1 MRPTIQ
7 RLSIIIYLDCFGF
20 SDQKLPGFSDE
31 IEENPGT
38 AIETGI
44 TLLRHQVAADLF
56 GSFNRIVNKKSWN
69 LLLTK
74 SLFSDLS
81 FRKNLK

>member
-1 MRPTIQ
+1 MIKKTV
-7 RLSIIIYLDCFGF
+7 FGF
-20 SDQKLPGFSDE
+20 SEEKRGSDE
-31 IEENPGT
+31 SGENPGT
-38 AIETGI
+38 AIKTGI
-44 TLLRHQVAADLF
+44 LFLRYQVAADLF

-69 LLLTK
+69 FLLTK